1 MVKYKLT
8 LSVDREIVDEL
19 KRRGICISQFLETSA
34 RDLFE
39 NSNKTETPEKK
50 ERKNFFKEFAEW
62 VRSNHFCGGAS

>member
-39 NSNKTETPEKK
+39 NSKKAETPEKK
-50 ERKNFFKEFAEW
+50 EHKNFFKEVAEW
-62 VRSNHFCGGAS
+62 VRSNHFCGGVN